1 MKDLSLGLIV
11 SLFVAASVAIWLA
24 GTRLERA
31 ADVIARRTGLGHAF
45 TGMLLLAAATSL
57 PEVATTVTAVVLLDN
72 PSLAVYNLVGGV
84 ALQTAI
90 LIIADA
96 AKRGTGALTF
106 AAPRFVLLLQGLGLI
121 FLLQIVVAGITA
133 GGTPTVSF
141 VSAWLVLLFVA
152 YVAVMYLVYR
162 YRKQSRWTPTGV
174 DDAAGATDDD
184 AGAADDEEPT
194 SLARTWLYVA
204 LLSLVVLGGGWLA
217 TETAD
222 AMAERSGLSPEF
234 LGATLLAVATS
245 LPEVST
251 TVSAARNGRYT
262 VAMSNVFG
270 SNAFDVTLLVLAEV
284 LYFGGS
290 IFERV
295 DTSVIFVAT
304 IGSLMTCIYLWGMM
318 EREDR
323 TVFGVGWD
331 SAAAAVVYLGGMSVL
346 YFLV

>member
-174 DDAAGATDDD
+174 DDAHLTDDD
-184 AGAADDEEPT
+184 MAAADDGSSQ
-194 SLARTWLYVA
+194 SLTKTWLYVA
-204 LLSLVVLGGGWLA
+204 VSSSIVLGGGWLA

>member
-174 DDAAGATDDD
+174 DDAHLADDD
-184 AGAADDEEPT
+184 MAADDDGSSQ
-194 SLARTWLYVA
+194 SLTKTWLYVA
-204 LLSLVVLGGGWLA
+204 LSSSIVLGGGWLA